1 MPVTSTRRIHIAQQ
15 FIRFGFGEHVDE
27 NAPFYSSH
35 FLTQELTT
43 TEAQAVLPIV
53 QRYNAFYGVTVAGAI
68 GRFRGQVRGWKF
80 GRADAPML
88 VVTLPYWS
96 HQVEEIPQG
105 APVGKPI
112 SDQDNQLVVDA
123 LRQMFMHE
131 LDANRFE
138 ALDDT
143 GHVFA
148 AHWG

>member
-27 NAPFYSSH
+27 NAPFYSNQ

-43 TEAQAVLPIV
+43 TEVQAVLTIV
-53 QRYNAFYGVTVAGAI
+53 QRYNAFYGVTVAGAV
-68 GRFRGQVRGWKF
+68 GRFRGRVRGWKF

-88 VVTLPYWS
+88 VVTLPYWT

-112 SDQDNQLVVDA
+112 SDEDNQALVA
-123 LRQMFMHE
+123 ELHQLFMTE

-138 ALDDT
+138 PLDDT

>member
-15 FIRFGFGEHVDE
+15 FTRFGFGEHADE
-27 NAPFYSSH
+27 NAAFYASH

-53 QRYNAFYGVTVAGAI
+53 TRYNAFYGLTVAGGIA
-68 GRFRGQVRGWKF
+68 RFRGKVRGWKF
-80 GRADAPML
+80 GRDDAPVL
-88 VVTLPYWS
+88 VVILPYWT
-96 HQVEEIPQG
+96 HQIEEIPQG

-112 SDQDNQLVVDA
+112 SDEDTQALADA
-123 LRQMFMHE
+123 LRHMFMNE
-131 LDANRFE
+131 LDALRFV
-138 ALDDT
+138 AQDDS

>member
-27 NAPFYSSH
+27 NAPFYSNQ

-43 TEAQAVLPIV
+43 TEVQAVLTIV
-53 QRYNAFYGVTVAGAI
+53 QRYNAFYGVTVAGAV
-68 GRFRGQVRGWKF
+68 GRFRGRVRGWKF

-88 VVTLPYWS
+88 VVTLPYWT

-112 SDQDNQLVVDA
+112 SDEDNQALVEE
-123 LRQMFMHE
+123 LRQLFMNE

-138 ALDDT
+138 SLDET

>member
-27 NAPFYSSH
+27 NAAFYSPH

-43 TEAQAVLPIV
+43 TEVQAVLTIV

-68 GRFRGQVRGWKF
+68 SRFRGRVRGWKF
-80 GRADAPML
+80 GRSDAPTL
-88 VVTLPYWS
+88 VVTLPFWS

-105 APVGKPI
+105 SPVGKPV
-112 SDQDNQLVVDA
+112 SDEDNKALVDQL
-123 LRQMFMHE
+123 RKMFMQE

-143 GHVFA
+143 QHVFA